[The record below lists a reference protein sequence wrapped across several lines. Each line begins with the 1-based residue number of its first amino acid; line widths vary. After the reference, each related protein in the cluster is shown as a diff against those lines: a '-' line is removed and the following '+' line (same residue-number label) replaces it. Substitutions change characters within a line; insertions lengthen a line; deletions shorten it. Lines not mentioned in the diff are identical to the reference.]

1 MRFRA
6 LIAGAATAAIA
17 VGAVAAP
24 AGAQVA
30 DGDDGSALITATVNN
45 LGYRAVTL
53 VSPITITS
61 GLNSSSATGAYNV
74 VVTEVTRNGT
84 NPWTVTGA
92 LSGPLTNTDVDTT
105 NDTIPNSAV
114 AIHDRAAAATVGG
127 GGSSDASAINGTAD
141 LTQARTLASW
151 INQSS
156 SLIYSGTYTLSG
168 NLTVTPPTG
177 SKTGV
182 YTTNFVVTLTN

>member
-1 MRFRA
+1 MRFKVLVA
-6 LIAGAATAAIA
+6 AVATAI
-17 VGAVAAP
+17 VLGALGAP
-24 AGAQVA
+24 AHAQVA

-45 LGYRAVTL
+45 LGYRAVTA
-53 VSPITITS
+53 VAPITITS
-61 GLNSSSATGAYNV
+61 GLNSSSATGGYSV
-74 VVTEVTRNGT
+74 LVTEVTRTGT

-105 NDTIPNSAV
+105 NDTIPNTAV
-114 AIHDRAAAATVGG
+114 TIHDRAAAATLGG
-127 GGSSDASAINGTAD
+127 GGASDNTAISGTAD

-151 INQSS
+151 INQSG
-156 SLIYSGTYTLSG
+156 SLIYSGEYTLTG

-182 YTTNFVVTLTN
+182 YQTNFVVTLTN